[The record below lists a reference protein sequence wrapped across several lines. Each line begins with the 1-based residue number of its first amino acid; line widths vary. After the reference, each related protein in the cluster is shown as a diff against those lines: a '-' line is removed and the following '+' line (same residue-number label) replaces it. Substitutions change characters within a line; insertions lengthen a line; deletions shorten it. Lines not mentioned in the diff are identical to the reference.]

1 MNWPSRIAILF
12 FMHSSIFASVLTA
25 QNKQAAVSPSIT
37 QARDAQET
45 LTRVFAR
52 MGRTE
57 TGIGTQYSLTISL
70 ETGEMVLVTAKRELK
85 VRFAEEEEWHS
96 VVGSLP
102 EW

>member
-1 MNWPSRIAILF
+1 
-12 FMHSSIFASVLTA
+12 
-25 QNKQAAVSPSIT
+25 
-37 QARDAQET
+37 
-45 LTRVFAR
+45 